1 MTVFAV
7 IGIIRRVSSM
17 KTKKKMVWTFN
28 HLLLSTI
35 FQRSRLGVLKNWM
48 GNSFVEVNDSKVC

>member
-1 MTVFAV
+1 
-7 IGIIRRVSSM
+7 M

-28 HLLLSTI
+28 HFLLSTI